1 MKVIQKFA
9 YQNIQKLINN
19 NNLEILRMTHL
30 PDRYDIFTKTIM
42 PRKFYLKIKIE
53 QHKFNEF
60 N

>member
-30 PDRYDIFTKTIM
+30 PDRYDIFKTIM
-42 PRKFYLKIKIE
+42 LRKFYLKIKIE